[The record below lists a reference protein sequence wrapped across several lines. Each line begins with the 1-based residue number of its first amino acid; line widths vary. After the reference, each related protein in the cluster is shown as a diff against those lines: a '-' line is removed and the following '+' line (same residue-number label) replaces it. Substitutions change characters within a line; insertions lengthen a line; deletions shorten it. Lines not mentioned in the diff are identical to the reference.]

1 VVEQY
6 SGEERRK
13 GPDPHFEITQQ
24 NVRDIGDMKS
34 DIAGLKVGQDAMVAQ
49 TKAGF
54 ANTSDK
60 FEHLSNQLT
69 DFAKPKPPLPL
80 IGIFTLSFLAMS
92 AFGTV
97 MVYLSNQ
104 TATSMQ
110 READLRIE
118 HVTERYVIA
127 QQKSDQRHYNQVEAD
142 RRTFEETQD
151 AFLTF
156 VANVQQ
162 KFNDDDIREQ
172 KDSYDKGFAAAKF
185 QDLTFRVS
193 VVEDA
198 MALDQI
204 RDEDWKLKITDRL
217 SRNETG
223 LMATGKYAQE
233 HANKSGVQGHPLPE
247 VNSTTRIEPARG

>member
-1 VVEQY
+1 MVEQY
-6 SGEERRK
+6 NGEERRK

-60 FEHLSNQLT
+60 FEHLSKQLT
-69 DFAKPKPPLPL
+69 DFAQPKPPLPL
-80 IGIFTLSFLAMS
+80 IGIGTLAIVIMS

-97 MVYLSNQ
+97 MVYLSSQ
-104 TATSMQ
+104 AATSMQ
-110 READLRIE
+110 READLRID
-118 HVTERYVIA
+118 HVTERYLIA
-127 QQKSDQRHYNQVEAD
+127 QQKNDQRHYKQVEAEMLSD
-142 RRTFEETQD
+142 QEAQE

-172 KDSYDKGFAAAKF
+172 KDAYDKGFAAAKF
-185 QDLTFRVS
+185 QDLTLRVG
-193 VVEDA
+193 VIEDA

-204 RDEDWKLKITDRL
+204 RDEDWKLEITDRL

-223 LMATGKYAQE
+223 LRAAGKYAQE
-233 HANKSGVQGHPLPE
+233 HANKSGSQGHPGLD
-247 VNSTTRIEPARG
+247 

>member
-1 VVEQY
+1 MVDQY

-60 FEHLSNQLT
+60 FAHLSKQLT
-69 DFAKPKPPLPL
+69 DFAQPDPPIPL
-80 IGIFTLSFLAMS
+80 IGILTLAVVVMS

-104 TATSMQ
+104 AATSMQ

-127 QQKSDQRHYNQVEAD
+127 QQKNDQRHYNQVEAN

-172 KDSYDKGFAAAKF
+172 KDAFDKGFAAAKF
-185 QDLTFRVS
+185 ADLTMRVDS
-193 VVEDA
+193 IYSDVS
-198 MALDQI
+198 LDQL
-204 RDEDWKLKITDRL
+204 RDEDWKLSITDRL

-223 LMATGKYAQE
+223 LRATGKYTQE
-233 HANKSGVQGHPLPE
+233 HANKSGSQGHPGLGWRE
-247 VNSTTRIEPARG
+247 